1 MFFYLSQVP
10 QWLAENGH
18 AVWADWLSFL
28 RVFQYITFRTAGAA
42 VTALLLCWWLG
53 PKIIALLKWLKFGQE
68 YSDKAEEAGGLH
80 ARVLSKKIKM
90 LSSWRQDSLCAYS
103 KQGCRWRPLP
113 FVW

>member
-1 MFFYLSQVP
+1 MFFYLSQIP

-18 AVWADWLSFL
+18 VAWADWLSFL

-53 PKIIALLKWLKFGQE
+53 PKIIALLKRSKFGQE

-80 ARVLSKKIKM
+80 ARVLSKKGTPSMGGIC
-90 LSSWRQDSLCAYS
+90 LLYTSDAADE
-103 KQGCRWRPLP
+103 
-113 FVW
+113 